1 MMRDYELVLHLS
13 HKNLLHTLPFIIF
26 CVRLFVIVTKTWEQ
40 QFKRDKDLFWFMVL
54 EVLVKGWL
62 DSMPGS

>member
-1 MMRDYELVLHLS
+1 MMRNYEHVLHLS
-13 HKNLLHTLPFIIF
+13 HKNLFHTFPFIFF
-26 CVRLFVIVTKTWEQ
+26 CVRLFAIVTKTGEQ

-62 DSMPGS
+62 DSMPRS